1 MVKAT
6 LWEIPG
12 EDLNNLTAHKS
23 ENGFKR
29 ALEKEMYCLRPFQK
43 YFP

>member
-23 ENGFKR
+23 ENGLKR
-29 ALEKEMYCLRPFQK
+29 ALEKEMHDLRPLRK